1 MFCNKCGAQLADSAA
16 FCNQCGNAIQA
27 TMSSGKQTVPKTP
40 VINTGMGQKK
50 IPKVLWLLLPIIIL
64 IVVVLCVISLKK
76 PNIYGTWVDEQGL
89 IGFTFAENGNLRV
102 SGKNNILGANLF
114 QFVEDKE
121 GNLTLQAKGISG
133 DIISLNMKY
142 ELSEDMLDISVLG
155 QNFTLYRTDEENM
168 ILEVLENP
176 EEAQEVMAEAVEDV
190 LDTFQS
196 ISLYGT
202 WTDESGVISF
212 TFQENGTI
220 RIGGLADTLGADL
233 FTFTEI
239 DGDTLQLKADTGN
252 KLLNLISLNLDYE
265 ISGDVMTVQI
275 ARNTYRLIK
284 QD

>member
-1 MFCNKCGAQLADSAA
+1 MFCSKCGAQLADSAA
-16 FCNQCGNAIQA
+16 FCKQCGNAMRA
-27 TMSSGKQTVPKTP
+27 TLPSGKQNVPQTP
-40 VINTGMGQKK
+40 VINKGMRKKK

-64 IVVVLCVISLKK
+64 IAVVLCVISLKK
-76 PNIYGTWVDEQGL
+76 PDIYGTWVDEQGL
-89 IGFTFAENGNLRV
+89 IAFTFAENGSLRV
-102 SGKNNILGANLF
+102 SGRNNILGVDLF
-114 QFVEDKE
+114 QFAEDEE

-133 DIISLNMKY
+133 DMISLNMKY
-142 ELSEDMLDISVLG
+142 ELSGDMLDITVLG

-168 ILEVLENP
+168 ILEVPENP
-176 EEAQEVMAEAVEDV
+176 EEAQEVIAEAVEDV

-233 FTFTEI
+233 FTFTEV

-252 KLLNLISLNLDYE
+252 KLLNLISLNLNYE
-265 ISGDVMTVQI
+265 ISGDVMTVEI
-275 ARNTYRLIK
+275 AGNTYQLIK

>member
-1 MFCNKCGAQLADSAA
+1 MFCNKCGAQLADTAV
-16 FCNQCGNAIQA
+16 FCNQCGNAMQA
-27 TMSSGKQTVPKTP
+27 TMPSGKQNVPKTP
-40 VINTGMGQKK
+40 VINTGSGQKK

-64 IVVVLCVISLKK
+64 IAVVLCVISLKK
-76 PNIYGTWVDEQGL
+76 PDIYGTWVDEQGL
-89 IGFTFAENGNLRV
+89 IAFTFAENGSLRV
-102 SGKNNILGANLF
+102 SGKNNILGADLF
-114 QFVEDKE
+114 QFAEDKE

-133 DIISLNMKY
+133 DMISLNMKY
-142 ELSEDMLDISVLG
+142 ELSEDMLDITVLG

-168 ILEVLENP
+168 VLEVLENP

-196 ISLYGT
+196 ILLYGT

-220 RIGGLADTLGADL
+220 RIGGLGDTLGVDL
-233 FTFTEI
+233 FTFTEL

-252 KLLNLISLNLDYE
+252 KLLNLVSLNLDYE

-275 ARNTYRLIK
+275 AGNTYRLIK

>member
-40 VINTGMGQKK
+40 VINIGMGQKK

-89 IGFTFAENGNLRV
+89 IAFTFAENGNLRV

-133 DIISLNMKY
+133 DLISLNMKY

-233 FTFTEI
+233 FTFTEV

>member
-89 IGFTFAENGNLRV
+89 IAFTFAENGNLRV

-142 ELSEDMLDISVLG
+142 ELSEDMLDITVLG

-233 FTFTEI
+233 FTFTEV

>member
-233 FTFTEI
+233 FTFTEV